1 VRLLNRRILGLSKL
15 AVKGDLSGRRPA
27 TNRPWQDQAKDR
39 DFSAWIQTAA
49 APHAT
54 GKFTEGSSM
63 KKRQL
68 GSHGPIVSEIGY
80 GAMGI
85 SLAYGASDE
94 SEGIATIQRAFELGV
109 TFFDTA
115 ELYGWGENER
125 IVGKAAKRFRDDIVI
140 ATKFGFTKEFGTDS
154 RPEHIREVTENSLRY
169 LGIEQID
176 VLYQHRVDPNVP
188 IEDVAGAVKDL
199 IEAGKV
205 KHFGLSE
212 AGPESIRRA
221 HAVQPVAM
229 LQTEYSL
236 FERDVEVLFPL
247 LRELGIGFVPYSP
260 LGRGFLT
267 GTAKPADQYEET
279 DMRRTDPRWQPGNFE
294 RNVDAVRQL
303 TELAATKGAT
313 VAQLALA
320 WLLAQ
325 GDDIVPIPGT
335 RNRLRL
341 EENVGAADV
350 ALSEG
355 DLAKIREILP
365 KGGFGARYIDAWMPS
380 WT

>member
-1 VRLLNRRILGLSKL
+1 
-15 AVKGDLSGRRPA
+15 
-27 TNRPWQDQAKDR
+27 
-39 DFSAWIQTAA
+39 
-49 APHAT
+49 
-54 GKFTEGSSM
+54 M

-68 GSHGPIVSEIGY
+68 GRNGPIVSEIGY

-94 SEGIATIQRAFELGV
+94 AEGIATIQRAFELGV

-125 IVGKAAKRFRDDIVI
+125 IVGKAVKGFRDEIVI

-154 RPEHIREVTENSLRY
+154 RPEHIREVAENSLRY

-188 IEDVAGAVKDL
+188 MEDVAGAVKDL
-199 IEAGKV
+199 IAAGKV

-267 GTAKPADQYEET
+267 GTAKPAGDYEET

-294 RNVDAVRQL
+294 RNVEAVRQL
-303 TELAATKGAT
+303 TELAASKGAT

-335 RNRLRL
+335 RNRERI
-341 EENVGAADV
+341 EENVGA
-350 ALSEG
+350 SEVRLDEA
-355 DLAKIREILP
+355 DLARIREILP
-365 KGGFGARYIDAWMPS
+365 RGGFGARYIDAWMPS